1 MLNNKSGYLAFV
13 LCLFCFCIFDTRF
26 EISLQ
31 IQFMFGYNRFTSG
44 LVGTECFGFVGWLA
58 EIWFYPETDMFF
70 IFISQWR
77 WKQFFIHVAGK
88 MAMLLLH
95 VDLKTI
101 TFYGLKNLNSFMFLY
116 TFFVFNKKTFLLL
129 NWKFNCFTYMNK

>member
-13 LCLFCFCIFDTRF
+13 LFLFCFCIFDTRF

-44 LVGTECFGFVGWLA
+44 LVGTEWLVLLDGWHRFDSFQRRICFSYSFHSW
-58 EIWFYPETDMFF
+58 W
-70 IFISQWR
+70 

-116 TFFVFNKKTFLLL
+116 TFLCLIKKIVLV